1 MKTLLLVT
9 TLALAGTGTAF
20 AQSMSPAPNVN
31 AKIAADFGTHFS
43 NGRATTIMKDGV
55 VMTKITVPAAEMT
68 MIMKMMKDG
77 DDTCTI
83 SEVSPG
89 ETNTVVLVCGAQK

>member
-9 TLALAGTGTAF
+9 ALVFAGTVPAF
-20 AQSMSPAPNVN
+20 AQSMAPAPSLN

-43 NGRATTIMKDGV
+43 NGRATTIMKDGM
-55 VMTKITVPAAEMT
+55 VMTKITVPAAEMA

-77 DDTCTI
+77 DDTCMI
-83 SEVSPG
+83 DEVSPG